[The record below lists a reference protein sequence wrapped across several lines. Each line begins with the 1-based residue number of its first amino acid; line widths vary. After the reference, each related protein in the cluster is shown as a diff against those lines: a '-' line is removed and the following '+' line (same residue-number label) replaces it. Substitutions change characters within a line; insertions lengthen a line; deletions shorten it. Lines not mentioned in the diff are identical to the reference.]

1 MSNSERKQREAQKV
15 EMVPDD
21 DEDEMVP
28 DDDEDEKDEEKKVHG
43 TRESR
48 HDADVDEMTELPDN

>member
-48 HDADVDEMTELPDN
+48 HDAGDP